1 MLPRFNHVLRAPEGD
16 GGGAGGAPAPSPAP
30 APAGAP
36 APAPAGSPSPAPGP
50 APAPAS
56 QSLRHTPSPAPAPGS
71 APAPG
76 AAPAP
81 APAASEFDWL
91 PEKYQVKAADGT
103 IDLAA
108 SSKKLSEGYA
118 AAAKRIGTG
127 DLPPETADAYTFKV
141 PDTLKDVPVSEVLQ
155 PFRERAH
162 KAGLTQAQFEFVAG
176 EYFELVPSLR
186 DGAAKGT
193 ADQARGDLQKV
204 WPAQADYEQ
213 NLSAAQ
219 RAVAGVPQ
227 ALQDQVHEKFGTD
240 PVFLQFAAAL
250 GREMR
255 EDRPP
260 GGSGGMQG
268 GAATLEQVMAHPA
281 YRDPK
286 HPEHKQV
293 SERARLMAEKLH
305 GSAPAM

>member
-1 MLPRFNHVLRAPEGD
+1 MLPRSNHVLRAPEGD

-36 APAPAGSPSPAPGP
+36 APGPSP
-50 APAPAS
+50 APAPAGAD
-56 QSLRHTPSPAPAPGS
+56 SLLRPPAGTPAPPAPAPAPGQPPSPAPAPG
-71 APAPG
+71 APA
-76 AAPAP
+76 
-81 APAASEFDWL
+81 EFDWL
-91 PEKYQVKAADGT
+91 PEKYQVKGADGKL
-103 IDLAA
+103 DLAA

-127 DLPPETADAYTFKV
+127 DLPPETPDAYTFKV
-141 PDTLKDVPVSEVLQ
+141 PDTLKDAPVSEVLQ

-176 EYFELVPSLR
+176 EYFELVPQML
-186 DGAAKGT
+186 DGAAKVS
-193 ADQARGDLQKV
+193 ADQARAELQKV
-204 WPAQADYEQ
+204 WTSPGDYEQ

-219 RAVAGVPQ
+219 RAVASVPE
-227 ALQDQVHEKFGTD
+227 ALQGQLHEKLGTD

-260 GGSGGMQG
+260 GGGGG
-268 GAATLEQVMAHPA
+268 DGDRAATMEQLMAHPA

-286 HPEHKQV
+286 HAEHKQV
-293 SERARLMAEKLH
+293 SERARLLAEKLH